1 MGGCVLYCLLTI
13 ITSTQMDNSGCYIS
27 FITAIYVS
35 QHSLHHTHS
44 PNSCYVHV
52 LYMNIKNC
60 MNNVYQLG
68 SFPTMWER
76 PETKNSCRD
85 EEWRMYSYV
94 LGSFSILSG
103 LQKMVCILNS
113 NVLWTA
119 KQLLFSAET
128 MHQHVKLI
136 YICMYMYVHQA
147 SYANQSSAL
156 AHTHMLSYSPIFGTG
171 TCTYSIHLAKVRL
184 HIFKLIKP
192 CLCSAK
198 VANVYTCSSTCSVP
212 GCRMLATLGFSA

>member
-1 MGGCVLYCLLTI
+1 MYTIVWILLHGHPGFREKTDGFFWLLSRPHKWI
-13 ITSTQMDNSGCYIS
+13 IHIATYHSLPPSTYLGIA
-27 FITAIYVS
+27 FITHIHPTAVTYM
-35 QHSLHHTHS
+35 
-44 PNSCYVHV
+44 YM
-52 LYMNIKNC
+52 YMNIKNC

-103 LQKMVCILNS
+103 VQKMVCILNS

-119 KQLLFSAET
+119 KQLLFSAKT

-136 YICMYMYVHQA
+136 YICMHIKHHMQTR
-147 SYANQSSAL
+147 AL
-156 AHTHMLSYSPIFGTG
+156 HLCTHI
-171 TCTYSIHLAKVRL
+171 C
-184 HIFKLIKP
+184 
-192 CLCSAK
+192 
-198 VANVYTCSSTCSVP
+198 
-212 GCRMLATLGFSA
+212 